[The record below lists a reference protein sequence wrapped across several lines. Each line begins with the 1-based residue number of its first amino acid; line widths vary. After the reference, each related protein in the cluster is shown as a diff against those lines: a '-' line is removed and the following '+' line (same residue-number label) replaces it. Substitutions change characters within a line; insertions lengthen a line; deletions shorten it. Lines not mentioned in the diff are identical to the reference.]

1 MFLQEESK
9 SLLLMD
15 KFMRSHI
22 SVMGK
27 KEGMIHI
34 FDKDGS
40 LVACSVIRV
49 EPNVVTQIKTKE
61 SDGYFSL
68 QIGAEEMN
76 APAHTITKRVS
87 KPKLG
92 HLRKAGGRVFRFLK
106 EVRGSEEALNG
117 VSLGDAFGLEVF
129 EDVSSVDVRGISKGK
144 GFQGVMK
151 KFGFRGGPGSH
162 GSGFHR
168 HAGSIGM
175 RSTPGRCFPGS
186 KRPSHMGAE
195 NVTVKNL
202 EVIKVDLEKKVLLVK
217 GAIPGARGSIVIV
230 KHSSRT

>member
-1 MFLQEESK
+1 
-9 SLLLMD
+9 
-15 KFMRSHI
+15 MRSHI

-49 EPNVVTQIKTKE
+49 EPNVVTQIKTRE
-61 SDGYFSL
+61 RDGYFSL
-68 QIGAEEMN
+68 QMGSGEVCG
-76 APAHTITKRVS
+76 PSQTIEKRFS

-106 EVRGSEEALNG
+106 EVRSPESALEG

-129 EDVSSVDVRGISKGK
+129 ESASAVDVRGVSKGK

-202 EVIKVDLEKKVLLVK
+202 EVIKVDLEKKVLLVR
-217 GAIPGARGSIVIV
+217 GAIPGPRGSIVIV
-230 KHSSRT
+230 KHSSRV